1 VDAIDGNGYAGADS
15 WWHLHPRWRASK
27 GPDAIDLTDADGR
40 SVTIAFTTKDVEVQ
54 SGTPLAQYSPEYG
67 RIEPS
72 TTLRA
77 SAQGT
82 TPFMIA
88 TCIAAN
94 AVPEQRTTIV
104 EAHVRSQPASGWTGS
119 ALAIRAG
126 SLDVLVLVATPATDT
141 AAWRPRRWGT
151 STMQTDAR
159 VLAVARDAQRWKTI
173 AIVGGRIVAVRTE
186 PGAGGES
193 SAVSPR
199 AAVEARDREPEVGI
213 PSSEL
218 GVGG

>member
-1 VDAIDGNGYAGADS
+1 
-15 WWHLHPRWRASK
+15 
-27 GPDAIDLTDADGR
+27 
-40 SVTIAFTTKDVEVQ
+40 VTIALTTKDVEVQ
-54 SGTPLAQYSPEYG
+54 SGTALARYSPEYG

-82 TPFMIA
+82 TPFIMG

-94 AVPEQRTTIV
+94 AVHEQRTTIA
-104 EAHVRSQPASGWTGS
+104 EAPVRSQPASGWTGS

-141 AAWRPRRWGT
+141 ATWQHRRWGT
-151 STMQTDAR
+151 STVQTDAR
-159 VLAVARDAQRWKTI
+159 LLAVAREAQRWKTI
-173 AIVGGRIVAVRTE
+173 AIVGGRIVAARTE
-186 PGAGGES
+186 PGAAGES
-193 SAVSPR
+193 SAGSAR
-199 AAVEARDREPEVGI
+199 AAVEARDREPEVAV